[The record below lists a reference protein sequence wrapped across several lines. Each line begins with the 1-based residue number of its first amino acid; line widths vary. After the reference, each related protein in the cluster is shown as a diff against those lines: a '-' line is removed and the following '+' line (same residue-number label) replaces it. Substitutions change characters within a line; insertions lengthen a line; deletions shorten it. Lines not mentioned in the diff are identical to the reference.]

1 MSEAIQALSALQILS
16 RNIHE
21 LEVRAEERLKAQH
34 GRFNVFTTLLS
45 AHDEVR
51 LHTRFLH
58 ELLNPEGTHDCGDLF
73 LKLFFETLQKHKA
86 LEHDDSVSEEEWGHY
101 DQSCLWIGKEVST
114 NQGQLDL
121 LLEFDSHLLVI
132 ENKIWAGEQDRQLAR
147 YIDYLE
153 SQNKQSRALYLTLDG
168 RAATTHENKA
178 YLRISYK
185 EHIMAWLER
194 CLHSTYNIVP
204 INQVL
209 IQYRNV
215 VKQLI
220 GQTMEIETMQM
231 IKEFIRQNPLILKT
245 HSEVAAA
252 VEEIRKE
259 RRQEMKQRFA
269 DDLIES
275 LSDAYIVTL
284 RPHMTESSFAI
295 DDNPGLVIQ
304 SKEDDFTANHP
315 FSVWVE
321 HNRWG
326 ALCIG
331 IEAKWGQPRELKP
344 EEESLLALM
353 KSRISDECTKLGM
366 NFYGLSKTW
375 WGTYW
380 PTGVHDIIKPFLDD
394 DTVEQIKENPQ
405 LEKELVNTADAE
417 VRVYMK
423 LLEAAYNASTHVLK
437 D

>member
-1 MSEAIQALSALQILS
+1 MNDTLQALSALQILS
-16 RNIHE
+16 GNIHE

-45 AHDEVR
+45 AQDEVR

-73 LKLFFETLQKHKA
+73 LKLFFETIRKHPA
-86 LEHDDSVSEEEWGHY
+86 LEHDDSVSEEEWSHY
-101 DQSCLWIGKEVST
+101 DQPCLWAGKEVST

-132 ENKIWAGEQDRQLAR
+132 ENKIWAVEQDRQLAR

-153 SQNKQSRALYLTLDG
+153 SQNKQSHALYLTLDG
-168 RAATTHENKA
+168 KAATTHENKA

-194 CLHSTYNIVP
+194 CLHSTYDIVP

-220 GQTMEIETMQM
+220 GQTMEIKTMEM
-231 IKEFIRQNPLILKT
+231 IKEFIRKNPLILKT

-259 RRQEMKQRFA
+259 RRQEMRQRFA
-269 DDLIES
+269 DGLITS
-275 LSDAYIVTL
+275 LSDRYLVTL

-331 IEAKWGQPRELKP
+331 IEAKWEQPRALNP
-344 EEESLLALM
+344 EEENLLALM
-353 KSRISDECTKLGM
+353 KSAIIDECAKLGI
-366 NFYGLSKTW
+366 NFYGLNKTW
-375 WGTYW
+375 SGTYW
-380 PTGVHDIIKPFLDD
+380 PTGVHDMIKPFLDY
-394 DTVEQIKENPQ
+394 DTVERISAKPQMEN
-405 LEKELVNTADAE
+405 ELVKTADAE
-417 VRVYMK
+417 VRMYMQI
-423 LLEAAYNASTHVLK
+423 LETAYKEAKALTAK
-437 D
+437 